1 MLCDS
6 PKLSGNRIGYRIANH
21 HKRLIKAFTGLARTG
36 TPGLSDWTPY
46 TLPDRAT
53 LMVAEDRIAM
63 ENDPRGWQR
72 EMWSTAPYIQ
82 PGI

>member
-1 MLCDS
+1 MT
-6 PKLSGNRIGYRIANH
+6 G
-21 HKRLIKAFTGLARTG
+21 KRARDISAAMIRAFTGLARTG
-36 TPGLSDWTPY
+36 TPGLTDWAPY

-53 LMVAEDRIAM
+53 LMVAQDRIAI